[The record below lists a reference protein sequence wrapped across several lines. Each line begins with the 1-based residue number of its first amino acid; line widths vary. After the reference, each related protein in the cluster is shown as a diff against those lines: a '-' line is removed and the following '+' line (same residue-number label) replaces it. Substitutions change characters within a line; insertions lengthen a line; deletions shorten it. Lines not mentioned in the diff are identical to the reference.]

1 MQPPLPPRDMWLEQP
16 GRQVNLRGAKSG
28 KLPLTQLHRE
38 LVKAA
43 PPFLQMKQPHLLPG
57 VTRQGL
63 NNFRI
68 VLEVTLVICLSF
80 CFVTVSTRSIKAC
93 IVTRKSSKAGDGT
106 VVWGLAAS
114 QAGLGS
120 NPDFRADGEDRLRP
134 VINFLRPF
142 PCLK

>member
-1 MQPPLPPRDMWLEQP
+1 
-16 GRQVNLRGAKSG
+16 
-28 KLPLTQLHRE
+28 
-38 LVKAA
+38 
-43 PPFLQMKQPHLLPG
+43 MKQPHLLPG

-68 VLEVTLVICLSF
+68 LLEVTLVICLSF

-106 VVWGLAAS
+106 VVWGLVAS

-120 NPDFRADGEDRLRP
+120 TPDFSADEEDCLRP
-134 VINFLRPF
+134 VINFLCLF